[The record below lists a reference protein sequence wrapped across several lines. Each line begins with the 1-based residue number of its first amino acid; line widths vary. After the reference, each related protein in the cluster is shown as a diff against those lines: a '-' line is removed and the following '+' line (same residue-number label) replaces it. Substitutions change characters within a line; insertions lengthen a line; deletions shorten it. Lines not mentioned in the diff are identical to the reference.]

1 MAHKLL
7 LFNYLL
13 NFIVWGSL
21 VGGFFQLQTLFTK
34 LGKTFSPL
42 MPLKAFLAALP
53 YKRNHCACAKKKKR
67 RKIFNQCC
75 KALEL

>member
-21 VGGFFQLQTLFTK
+21 VGGIFQLQTLFTK

-53 YKRNHCACAKKKKR
+53 YKRNHCACAKKKRDGRFLTSVAKH
-67 RKIFNQCC
+67 
-75 KALEL
+75 